1 MSLSYYCCVTAFR
14 LLILRSHRRSRI
26 VTFLPEEIGPCNWEE
41 VGSMFWSH
49 VIYLDIL
56 WFSLPLFFCQVLTVN
71 RQAKLLQLKS
81 KWVGCSDLSGMK
93 TRVSPLDLKGGL
105 VKGSS
110 HIDGSKKINGNFMKR
125 SVEYIEP
132 ELKKCPP
139 LILLRKENRFP
150 ELLLPEKFNL
160 LYEMTRSEITRLISR
175 RCTVSTPLS
184 TENMGTNRATG
195 ESSLS

>member
-1 MSLSYYCCVTAFR
+1 MVVR
-14 LLILRSHRRSRI
+14 KR
-26 VTFLPEEIGPCNWEE
+26 
-41 VGSMFWSH
+41 
-49 VIYLDIL
+49 
-56 WFSLPLFFCQVLTVN
+56 
-71 RQAKLLQLKS
+71 
-81 KWVGCSDLSGMK
+81 
-93 TRVSPLDLKGGL
+93 
-105 VKGSS
+105 
-110 HIDGSKKINGNFMKR
+110 INGNVMKR